1 MRSRSYVLAAVLT
14 ALALAVLIGLG
25 TWQLQRLHWKEDL
38 VARVGARVS
47 EPPSKLPTPAE
58 WPKLDLAAWEYRP
71 VEAAG
76 RFRHDLESRV
86 YTLLS
91 DAIGSLEGP
100 GYWIMTPLEL
110 ADGTGTILV
119 NRGFVPLETAQP
131 LERPEGEVAV
141 RGLLR
146 GPEDRNMFT
155 PDDRPGGRLF
165 YARDAGAIGSGLGLA
180 EVAPFTIDAAA
191 TPPGTLPQG
200 GETRLVFPNRHL
212 EYALTWYGLAGALAG
227 VFVAFTLSRRRRADL
242 APPPGD
248 A

>member
-1 MRSRSYVLAAVLT
+1 MRSHSYVLAAVLT

-25 TWQLQRLHWKEDL
+25 TWQIQRLHWKDDM
-38 VARVGARVS
+38 VARVEARVS
-47 EPPSKLPTPAE
+47 EPPSKLPPAE
-58 WPKLDLAAWEYRP
+58 EWPQIDLATWEYRP

-91 DAIGSLEGP
+91 DAKGALEGP

-119 NRGFVPLETAQP
+119 NRGFVPLEIGQP
-131 LERPEGEVAV
+131 LDRPEGEVVV

-155 PDDRPGGRLF
+155 PDDRPGERLF
-165 YARDAGAIGSGLGLA
+165 YARDAGAIGAGLGLA
-180 EVAPFTIDAAA
+180 KVAPFTIDAVV
-191 TPPGTLPQG
+191 TPAGTLPQG

-227 VFVAFTLSRRRRADL
+227 VFIVFTLSRRRR
-242 APPPGD
+242 G
-248 A
+248 